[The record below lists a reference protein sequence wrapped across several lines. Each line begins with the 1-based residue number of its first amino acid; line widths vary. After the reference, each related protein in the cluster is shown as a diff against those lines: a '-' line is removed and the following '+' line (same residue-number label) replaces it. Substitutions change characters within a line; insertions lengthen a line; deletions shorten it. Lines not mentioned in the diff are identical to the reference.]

1 MFHVL
6 VPAVTASC
14 GMRLVAFRTEHDARA
29 FINAVAD
36 GTVTYFLFDQYG
48 QEIVSSRFP
57 VLMVA

>member
-6 VPAVTASC
+6 VPSPATC
-14 GMRLVAFRTEHDARA
+14 GMRLVSFRTEREARA
-29 FINAVAD
+29 FINSVAD
-36 GTVTYFLFDQYG
+36 GTVTYFLFDTDG